1 MLSRMS
7 FLRIPNNK
15 SHDRDEYRKR
25 IASIQHE
32 APAETAGDEKNPS
45 SENTPGPMAI
55 ESGLEATSNKRFSP
69 AVRAVY
75 FWSVRLMLVVMTTVL
90 VGLILFL
97 WAPFSRQVSATADVR
112 PLSKMTA
119 MKSVLVAEPIARQWA
134 QDTQLVSLSATWGA
148 DDEFQGGVGDWSLL
162 YYSPSR
168 QRTALIAVH
177 GGLATMIANR
187 GVTDPITLEET
198 VSWQIDSSSLIYQL
212 RAAGGDDF
220 LRSQPEATISMS
232 LDLAEDPV
240 WRVRFIDQMSRR
252 IFSARIS
259 IDDGEILEIEQS
271 G

>member
-1 MLSRMS
+1 MS
-7 FLRIPNNK
+7 FLRIPNDK
-15 SHDRDEYRKR
+15 SQDREEYRKR
-25 IASIQHE
+25 IASIQRE
-32 APAETAGDEKNPS
+32 APADTTGGEKDPS
-45 SENTPGPMAI
+45 TENTPMPMAI
-55 ESGLEATSNKRFSP
+55 ESGSEATSSKRFRP
-69 AVRAVY
+69 ATRAVY

-97 WAPFSRQVSATADVR
+97 WAPFSRQVSATVDVR
-112 PLSKMTA
+112 PVSKLTA
-119 MKSVLVAEPIARQWA
+119 MKSGLVAEPIARQWA
-134 QDTQLVSLSATWGA
+134 QDAQLVSMSATWGA

-168 QRTALIAVH
+168 ERTALIAVH
-177 GGLATMIANR
+177 SGLATMIANR
-187 GVTDPITLEET
+187 GVTDPITLKET
-198 VSWQIDSSSLIYQL
+198 VSWQIDSSSLINRL

-232 LDLAEDPV
+232 LDLAEDAV

-252 IFSARIS
+252 IFSARVS